1 MTTSKY
7 KMLRPAGRLWSL
19 ADPVAVNVLVES
31 SAGAGGAAGTGVERL
46 VKEKVALS
54 AEYLIKSCQEAS
66 PETLLTLEQ
75 VGHLWSLDSLSAEN
89 E

>member
-1 MTTSKY
+1 MS
-7 KMLRPAGRLWSL
+7 GL
-19 ADPVAVNVLVES
+19 AHSVAVGVLVES
-31 SAGAGGAAGTGVERL
+31 HTGGGGAARAGVESL

-54 AEYLIKSCQEAS
+54 TEYLHKSCQEAS
-66 PETLLTLEQ
+66 PETVLTLEQ